1 MFFRPAPIKPRCY
14 WVFLP
19 GGLVWTVRRYSHAA
33 RYSGAW
39 RGVLF
44 GCFVHLHE
52 KPDGRSKSMCTRQQQ
67 SSTGVASPPLVSFL
81 AQHRQIITHSPL
93 HHLACILPQPKR
105 SPPQKTPDMVGLGL
119 SRNGLLRRCGA
130 RYHPCSR
137 PPPSRARVAHA
148 TTELPPSRE
157 ASASS
162 SLLPPC

>member
-1 MFFRPAPIKPRCY
+1 MFFRPAPIKPRLGATGY
-14 WVFLP
+14 FYPVLSSGP
-19 GGLVWTVRRYSHAA
+19 SVDTHTYAA
-33 RYSGAW
+33 RFSGAW

-52 KPDGRSKSMCTRQQQ
+52 KPDGRSKSMWTRQQH
-67 SSTGVASPPLVSFL
+67 SSTGVASPPLVSLL
-81 AQHRQIITHSPL
+81 AQHRQLITHSPL
-93 HHLACILPQPKR
+93 HHLACILPQ
-105 SPPQKTPDMVGLGL
+105 PQKTPDMVGLGL